1 MFVKQIRVRDTRRM
15 RIIKKKSDTRQTQ
28 EELGLL
34 VLLFVFAVTLSQFT
48 PLPGGLLAMA
58 LLFILLK
65 AHVVKVRDLSTV
77 TPFLLVHISFFF
89 IPPAVKVIE
98 EATALHGVVLK
109 LILILVISN
118 MLVMGITGRVIQV
131 LLKKEANHE

>member
-1 MFVKQIRVRDTRRM
+1 M